1 MQPVPTLHFGP
12 FSFDGTEDGLW
23 RGPQRCKLKAKAGA
37 VLRYLVTHPGRLV
50 RKTEI
55 LAAIWPD
62 VHVTDWVLTTCIRE
76 IRHVLG
82 DVATTP
88 RYIETVHRQ
97 GYRFIAPVTVA
108 DAPPSLPPPE
118 APLQPLRAT
127 PLAPVVPQ
135 AAPTPVALAEEYKLV
150 TILCGALVDAPA
162 LTARL
167 GPEQWYRVLQ
177 TVVGLVQ
184 DVLHHYAGTLALA
197 TGEGFTAVFGM
208 PMAQEDHAR
217 RAVVAALE
225 LRQRLHAALRT
236 LRVGE
241 DLALSMGLHSGLVV
255 VGGLGQA
262 PPWPATAVGTPLHVA
277 THLQQQAASGTI
289 LLSPATY
296 ALVHTEV
303 QAAPWETRTPDGPSP
318 SAPLYVLQGLMGRHA
333 GVARRG
339 PRVQSP
345 FVGRERELELL
356 HARLAQAAGGQG
368 QIVGIVG
375 EPGMGKSRLLA
386 EWRQRL
392 HAHGVTYLEGRCLSH
407 GSATPYLPVLDLL
420 RAHCGI
426 TPADGDDAITAKVC
440 GSLQAVGLAPD
451 TEAPYLLHLLGVETA
466 TAQVAGS
473 SPDML
478 KAHTFATLRQ
488 LWLKSSPQHPL
499 ILAVEDL
506 HWIDPT
512 SEELVVSLVE
522 GLSGAA
528 LLVLGTYRPG
538 YRPAWLEKSYATQLT
553 LPPLSAQDSVQV
565 VQAVL
570 QQEMVPLPLAEALL
584 AKAQGNPFFLEELAQ
599 TLVEQDVGRGEP
611 AGQSPRL
618 QSSRTEFQ
626 LPPTVQAVLAARI
639 DRLAPEAKRLLQT
652 AAVIGTDVPVPL
664 LQAIAELPAAALHQ
678 GLAHLQAAEF
688 LYETH
693 RFPEHAYTFK
703 HALTHEVAYGSL
715 LQERRRVL
723 HARIVEAL
731 EAFAGGGVAE
741 QVDRLA
747 HHALRGEIWDK
758 ALVYGRQAG
767 EQAMARSAHH
777 EAVRYFE

>member
-1 MQPVPTLHFGP
+1 
-12 FSFDGTEDGLW
+12 
-23 RGPQRCKLKAKAGA
+23 
-37 VLRYLVTHPGRLV
+37 
-50 RKTEI
+50 
-55 LAAIWPD
+55 
-62 VHVTDWVLTTCIRE
+62 
-76 IRHVLG
+76 
-82 DVATTP
+82 
-88 RYIETVHRQ
+88 
-97 GYRFIAPVTVA
+97 
-108 DAPPSLPPPE
+108 
-118 APLQPLRAT
+118 
-127 PLAPVVPQ
+127 
-135 AAPTPVALAEEYKLV
+135 
-150 TILCGALVDAPA
+150 
-162 LTARL
+162 
-167 GPEQWYRVLQ
+167 
-177 TVVGLVQ
+177 
-184 DVLHHYAGTLALA
+184 
-197 TGEGFTAVFGM
+197 
-208 PMAQEDHAR
+208 
-217 RAVVAALE
+217 
-225 LRQRLHAALRT
+225 
-236 LRVGE
+236 
-241 DLALSMGLHSGLVV
+241 
-255 VGGLGQA
+255 
-262 PPWPATAVGTPLHVA
+262 
-277 THLQQQAASGTI
+277 
-289 LLSPATY
+289 
-296 ALVHTEV
+296 
-303 QAAPWETRTPDGPSP
+303 
-318 SAPLYVLQGLMGRHA
+318 MGRHA

-767 EQAMARSAHH
+767 EKAMTRSAHH
-777 EAVRYFE
+777 EAVRYFEQALRALAHLPETRDTREQAIDLRLALRSALHPCGDLGRALAYLHEAETLAAALDEPRRSISTSWAHMIRPSPLPSAPSRSRRPVGRSPCTCWQTCTSASSTRLRATIVRQSTVSGRP